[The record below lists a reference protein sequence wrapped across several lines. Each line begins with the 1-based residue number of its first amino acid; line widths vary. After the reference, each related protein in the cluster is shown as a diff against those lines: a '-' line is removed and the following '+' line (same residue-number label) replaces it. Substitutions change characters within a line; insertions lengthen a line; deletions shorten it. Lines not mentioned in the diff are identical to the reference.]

1 MKKKNFLLETEKRYN
16 RTIVLFSILLIIT
29 FSGCDRIVNTNQS
42 GSGIPPAV
50 PAGLRIAYATDGE
63 VALVWQ
69 SNSEA
74 DLQGYNIY
82 RSTDS
87 TNFLLAG
94 STGDNYYYDDSLQ
107 YNKTYY
113 YRITAT
119 DIWNDESLPT
129 KIVSAKPINRY
140 APTAPD
146 GLSINARNYQDSIS
160 VFLSWNSNYESD
172 IAGFNI
178 YRSEDQNFNADST
191 TLIGFSSDINYT
203 DTLNLSLYQ
212 EYYYKIKAVD
222 KGGLISGASF
232 EVNDEILGIP
242 KIIFPANNSTVNYF
256 DNFLIKSVSVPANYK
271 IVVQDNMFY
280 GEIWSDDFSSSI
292 IDDTIAVNFNPTY
305 TYTNVPYYWRI
316 MTFTNGSNEPNSVS
330 PLYKFI
336 IKQ

>member
-1 MKKKNFLLETEKRYN
+1 MEKKNYLLKTEERHN
-16 RTIVLFSILLIIT
+16 RTIVLLLILLIIT

-50 PAGLRIAYATDGE
+50 PTGLRVAYATDGE
-63 VALVWQ
+63 AALVWR

-87 TNFLLAG
+87 TNFILAG
-94 STGDNYYYDDSLQ
+94 STSDNYYYDDSLQ
-107 YNKTYY
+107 YNETYY
-113 YRITAT
+113 YKITAT

-140 APTAPD
+140 APSIPA

-160 VFLSWNSNYESD
+160 IYLSWNPNYESD

-178 YRSEDQNFNADST
+178 YRSKERNFNADST
-191 TLIGFSSDINYT
+191 TLIHFTSDINYT

-222 KGGLISGASF
+222 KGGLISGASY
-232 EVNDEILGIP
+232 EVSDEILGIP

-256 DNFLIKSVSVPANYK
+256 NYFLIKSVSVPANYK

-280 GEIWSDDFSSSI
+280 GEVWSDDFTSSI
-292 IDDTIAVNFNPTY
+292 IDDTVAVNFNASYINTY
-305 TYTNVPYYWRI
+305 VPYYCRI